1 VKKKISNTKVGKQ
14 IVFKEPSKYNVFL
27 MNDDKTSMEFVVG
40 ILINIF
46 SKETEVAKDIVL
58 KIHTKGKALCGL
70 YTHEIALTK
79 LAQVSSASR
88 NAGYSLKATMVEE
101 KVE

>member
-1 VKKKISNTKVGKQ
+1 MKKKISNTKVGKQ
-14 IVFKEPSKYNVFL
+14 IAFKEPSKYNVFL
-27 MNDDKTSMEFVVG
+27 MNDDQTSMEFVVG

-46 SKETEVAKDIVL
+46 SKETEAAKDIML
-58 KIHTKGKALCGL
+58 NIHAKGKALCGL

-88 NAGYSLKATMVEE
+88 NAGYPLKATMVEE